1 MIGGAGSGRD
11 LLRGGGGGG
20 GGNYVCDRERKGG
33 AARERKGV
41 QCICERVCMQL
52 DEKWSV
58 D

>member
-11 LLRGGGGGG
+11 GGGGGG
-20 GGNYVCDRERKGG
+20 GIYGVCDRERKGG
-33 AARERKGV
+33 AAKERLKGV
-41 QCICERVCMQL
+41 QCMCECVCIQL